1 MVEELECHDGAT
13 LWMGGGAGEMVLCES
28 DSRTTGCGPRRRRRE
43 EMRLRPNKRFV
54 LAVDGKDHENY

>member
-1 MVEELECHDGAT
+1 MVEGHDGA
-13 LWMGGGAGEMVLCES
+13 MDGGRGGGHGVMVLCES
-28 DSRTTGCGPRRRRRE
+28 DSRTTTSWGPGRRRE